1 MGTFNNFFQ
10 NINQSNVSLG
20 KKSFP
25 DNLGAWLCS
34 RTHIEMFTK
43 EAKEIGVEV
52 LGQLDFCIK
61 LDNYNYIQI
70 F

>member
-1 MGTFNNFFQ
+1 MWLDLVENFDIFFQ
-10 NINQSNVSLG
+10 NTNQLNVLFG

-43 EAKEIGVEV
+43 EAKEIGIEV

-61 LDNYNYIQI
+61 LGKL
-70 F
+70 

>member
-1 MGTFNNFFQ
+1 M
-10 NINQSNVSLG
+10 LG

-34 RTHIEMFTK
+34 RTHIEMLTK
-43 EAKEIGVEV
+43 EAKEIGIEV

-61 LDNYNYIQI
+61 LDKL
-70 F
+70 